1 MTFLESKA
9 IQIAV
14 KNIKDKIRHWQ
25 YLVFS
30 LGFAIMFT
38 LMFYIFLGRD
48 IFQYSFPGMIV
59 YTTAAGTQSSAI
71 SFAAD
76 KTSGMLERLDTM
88 PTGRKN
94 LFIGAVLSDTFV
106 ISLQIIVMFILG
118 YVILQIP
125 FIGFFE
131 LFIGFFIA
139 LLFGISAV
147 GIGIIIAGIA
157 KTPEIANA
165 IALFYYLPILYLSG
179 SLMPF
184 ESPIVFFTPPFWAKQ
199 IFLQITVLG
208 HGLNDPLY
216 SSSLFGPTGTAQPL
230 PISLLGGLLIQVAF
244 TIGFIVLGIIIF
256 QKKTKF

>member
-1 MTFLESKA
+1 MNLLENKA
-9 IQIAV
+9 IQIAI
-14 KNIKDKIRHWQ
+14 KNTKDKIRHWQ
-25 YLVFS
+25 YLTFS
-30 LGFAIMFT
+30 LGFGVMYT
-38 LMFYIFLGRD
+38 LLFYFFLGYE
-48 IFQYSFPGMIV
+48 IFQYSFPGMII
-59 YTTAAGTQSSAI
+59 YITSAGTTSAAI

-94 LFIGAVLSDTFV
+94 LFLGALLSDTFI
-106 ISLQIIVMFILG
+106 ISLQIIIMFIIG
-118 YVILQIP
+118 YGILQVPYKGIL
-125 FIGFFE
+125 E
-131 LFIGFFIA
+131 LLIGFFIA
-139 LLFGISAV
+139 LIFGISAV
-147 GIGIIIAGIA
+147 GIGVIISGIA

-165 IALFYYLPILYLSG
+165 MALFYYIPILFLSG

-208 HGLNDPLY
+208 DGLMDPLY

-230 PISLLGGLLIQVAF
+230 AISLLGGLLVEIAF
-244 TIGFIVLGIIIF
+244 TIGFIVIGIIIF

>member
-1 MTFLESKA
+1 MTLLENKA
-9 IQIAV
+9 IQIAI

-30 LGFAIMFT
+30 LGFAVMFT
-38 LMFYIFLGRD
+38 LMFYFFLGRD
-48 IFQYSFPGMIV
+48 IFQYSFPGMII
-59 YTTAAGTQSSAI
+59 YTTAAGTTSAAI
-71 SFAAD
+71 SFAVD

-94 LFIGAVLSDTFV
+94 LFLGALLSDTFI
-106 ISLQIIVMFILG
+106 ISLQIIIMFIIG
-118 YVILQIP
+118 YGILQVP
-125 FIGFFE
+125 FKGIIE
-131 LFIGFFIA
+131 LLIGFFIA
-139 LLFGISAV
+139 LLFGISSV
-147 GIGIIIAGIA
+147 GIGIIFSGIA

-165 IALFYYLPILYLSG
+165 IALFYYMPILFLSG

-199 IFLQITVLG
+199 VFLQITVLG
-208 HGLNDPLY
+208 DSLLDPLY

-230 PISLLGGLLIQVAF
+230 AISLLGGLFIEIAF
-244 TIGFIVLGIIIF
+244 AIGFIVLGVIIF